1 MDSIYHIETDIKCK
15 VLHYGKEVCI
25 ALPGEDSSIELR
37 KGRHKLTFISTEN
50 PVDHYSIMY
59 VVPEND
65 IEDCIEV
72 ELKSIRDKRL
82 AEEAEAKRIA
92 YEVEQK
98 RILEERQKREEQ
110 ERKQAEERKRQ
121 EEELQRKEQE
131 ELRKQRILPIAIA
144 LKDGKEYDNRYWG
157 TWEADYSLFPKLF
170 ENGKIGF
177 VDFNGNTLIQPKYE
191 WRKQLG
197 NSVYGFS
204 EGLSCVIEQYVPVA
218 RRIDDSFCIDYIDKI
233 GYIDSSGN
241 PVLSG
246 LFLPNTNRFFSYPY
260 FSQDRI
266 IVAQREQID
275 TRDLWVREGYKTE
288 NWNQFLMAP
297 PPNTILDR
305 RIYNKNGP
313 KEELLVRFPVYRTE
327 YVLIDKKGVIHNTIP
342 KKEGYYNPVFYPF
355 RQGLSIILWRAMPAE
370 NCSNLIE
377 VIDREGNL
385 VLSYKNLTCFRTY
398 SSMPTVFLG
407 DTAYLEVLPLGTYLK
422 LSLDGRVA
430 FSSPATRDVSDELQH
445 AYNKLLFNR

>member
-131 ELRKQRILPIAIA
+131 ER
-144 LKDGKEYDNRYWG
+144 
-157 TWEADYSLFPKLF
+157 
-170 ENGKIGF
+170 
-177 VDFNGNTLIQPKYE
+177 
-191 WRKQLG
+191 
-197 NSVYGFS
+197 
-204 EGLSCVIEQYVPVA
+204 
-218 RRIDDSFCIDYIDKI
+218 
-233 GYIDSSGN
+233 
-241 PVLSG
+241 
-246 LFLPNTNRFFSYPY
+246 FL
-260 FSQDRI
+260 
-266 IVAQREQID
+266 E
-275 TRDLWVREGYKTE
+275 
-288 NWNQFLMAP
+288 
-297 PPNTILDR
+297 
-305 RIYNKNGP
+305 
-313 KEELLVRFPVYRTE
+313 
-327 YVLIDKKGVIHNTIP
+327 
-342 KKEGYYNPVFYPF
+342 
-355 RQGLSIILWRAMPAE
+355 
-370 NCSNLIE
+370 
-377 VIDREGNL
+377 
-385 VLSYKNLTCFRTY
+385 
-398 SSMPTVFLG
+398 
-407 DTAYLEVLPLGTYLK
+407 
-422 LSLDGRVA
+422 
-430 FSSPATRDVSDELQH
+430 
-445 AYNKLLFNR
+445 